1 MGREVAQQ
9 DRTEVGQEAELR
21 RQVAKLSEINRAL
34 MQRVEH
40 SLDMQGNA
48 YQLFQTAILL
58 DQKVRDRTREL
69 EHALKAVEQSNLEL
83 SEAIVTSRTA
93 QNRLQDA
100 IDSISEGFAIF
111 DPDDRLVL
119 FNRRFLDFW
128 PQLTDG
134 IRPGLSLGALIRLG
148 LDAGIIQSDG
158 LTPEAWMAERRL
170 QRASTRDG
178 GAQRWVY
185 ALADGRWVQ
194 VNDRRSTE
202 GGIASIYTDI
212 TDVKDA
218 ERQEREKA
226 LAERS
231 AHLQATLESM
241 SIGVAVFDRDQHL
254 VTANRRYGEL
264 LELPAELRRAGA
276 SYRRFQEFND
286 ARGAPALGTA
296 SPIGPGSARGVTRG
310 SGPPSEVALNGRW
323 FEVKGD
329 PMPDGGFVTSYVE
342 ITERKM
348 AEEALLDSEQRI
360 RLFANAVPTMISYVD
375 RDQRYR
381 FVNRAYR
388 ATYAPNG
395 TPILGQTL
403 RAVLGEAEY
412 SPRQPFI
419 ERALAGATV
428 TFDLPLPG
436 SDTEPRFGFATYVPH
451 RSHRDEVVGFFT
463 LIQDITERRRAER
476 ILEAANEE
484 LERRVHERTATLS
497 RLNEALSAEVEK
509 RRRIARELRVA
520 KTEAERANISK
531 TKFLADA
538 SHDLL
543 QPLNAARLFVA
554 TLEDTTLPAEGEAL
568 LGKIDHALE
577 NVEELLNILLD
588 ISKLD
593 AGRVGANLQSVA
605 LPPLM
610 EALHDE
616 IAPLAQRKGLAFTL
630 LPCSLTVCSDPQLL
644 RRLLQNFLTNAVRYT
659 PAGRILFGARRR
671 GDKVELQVIDT
682 GIGIPQERLDE
693 IFEEFRRLDGPE
705 GQAEAGQKG
714 YGLGLSIVRRISRLL
729 GTEIKVRSTVGR
741 GSAFSVLLPLTDPAQ
756 ICAPPR
762 PAAAAVLPGAV
773 DRVRVLVIDND
784 PAILDGMTRLLRSWG
799 CRVAAAAGRAGAE
812 ARIGAEGFRPDIVL
826 ADYHLDAGQR
836 GTELIIALRHAL
848 NEEIPAAVITAD
860 RSLEVQSM
868 VQALSGVSLLTKPIK
883 PARLRALIASAR
895 R

>member
-1 MGREVAQQ
+1 MRREAVQQ
-9 DRTEVGQEAELR
+9 DRTEGGQEAELR
-21 RQVAKLSEINRAL
+21 RHIAKLSEINRAL

-69 EHALKAVEQSNLEL
+69 EHALEEVERSNREL
-83 SEAIVTSRTA
+83 SQAIVASRTA

-111 DPDDRLVL
+111 DPEDRLVL

-128 PQLTDG
+128 PRLTDR
-134 IRPGLSLGALIRLG
+134 IRPGLSLDALIRLG
-148 LDAGIIQSDG
+148 LDAGVVQSDG
-158 LTPEAWMAERRL
+158 RTPEAWMAEHRQ
-170 QRASTRDG
+170 QRASTRG
-178 GAQRWVY
+178 GDAQRWVY

-241 SIGVAVFDRDQHL
+241 SIGVAVFDRDHRL

-264 LELPAELRRAGA
+264 LELPAELRRPGA

-296 SPIGPGSARGVTRG
+296 SPTGPGSARGPGR
-310 SGPPSEVALNGRW
+310 PSEVALNGRW

-342 ITERKM
+342 ITERKL

-388 ATYAPNG
+388 ATYAANG
-395 TPILGQTL
+395 APILGQTL
-403 RAVLGEAEY
+403 RAVLGDAEY
-412 SPRQPFI
+412 ALRQPFLD
-419 ERALAGATV
+419 RALAGATV

-451 RSHRDEVVGFFT
+451 RNHRDEVVGFFT

-476 ILEAANEE
+476 LLEATNEE

-497 RLNEALSAEVEK
+497 RLNQALSLEVEK

-554 TLEDTTLPAEGEAL
+554 ALEDTSLTPEGEGL
-568 LGKIDHALE
+568 LGKVDHALE

-593 AGRVGANLQSVA
+593 AGRVEAKLQSV
-605 LPPLM
+605 PLTPLL
-610 EALHDE
+610 EGLHDE
-616 IAPLAQRKGLAFTL
+616 IAPLAERKGIRFTL
-630 LPCSLTVCSDPQLL
+630 LPCSLTACSDPQLL

-671 GDKVELQVIDT
+671 GDKVELQVTDT

-693 IFEEFRRLDGPE
+693 IFEEFRRLDGQDGGRE
-705 GQAEAGQKG
+705 TGQKG

-729 GTEIKVRSTVGR
+729 GTEVRVRSTVGR
-741 GSAFSVLLPLTDPAQ
+741 GSTFSVLVPLTVPAQ
-756 ICAPPR
+756 DCMAPR
-762 PAAAAVLPGAV
+762 PAVAAVVPSAV

-799 CRVAAAAGRAGAE
+799 CRVAAAADQAEME
-812 ARIGAEGFRPDIVL
+812 ARIEAEGFRPDIVL
-826 ADYHLDAGQR
+826 ADYHLDGGQR
-836 GTELIIALRHAL
+836 GTELIAALRHTL
-848 NEEIPAAVITAD
+848 DEEIPAAVITAD
-860 RSLEVQSM
+860 RSAEVQSL
-868 VQALSGVSLLTKPIK
+868 VQSLSAVSLLTKPIK